1 MDKTISEY
9 FRCHCGTVRKQPRPN
24 GYTNLMQH
32 VRRGHPAYE
41 AVMLAAPTAE
51 TGLIMNYV
59 RRSAQIVYG
68 WLDRNVKNNL
78 PLHFY
83 EKQAARR

>member
-1 MDKTISEY
+1 
-9 FRCHCGTVRKQPRPN
+9 
-24 GYTNLMQH
+24 MQH

-83 EKQAARR
+83 EKQAARRHFYAP